1 MPKLEDIY
9 DGKVDLGTVDEA
21 WLHDADPSLF
31 HMFFGDEDCG
41 CGHVDDDYEMQYYH
55 ESDPQKFHEHF
66 GYDYCDCRK

>member
-21 WLHDADPSLF
+21 WLHDADSSLF
-31 HMFFGDEDCG
+31 HMFFGKNCCENIDEM
-41 CGHVDDDYEMQYYH
+41 EYYH
-55 ESDPQKFHEHF
+55 EQDPQKFHEHF